1 MPKSDINE
9 NREKYSPGLLYG
21 VVWSCSVTIIL
32 LKFVPDNLSGWVIY
46 KFTQYNVTAGIKFG
60 ED

>member
-9 NREKYSPGLLYG
+9 NREKYSPGLC
-21 VVWSCSVTIIL
+21 VRSCSVTIIL
-32 LKFVPDNLSGWVIY
+32 LKLVPDNLSGSVIY
-46 KFTQYNVTAGIKFG
+46 KFTQDNVTAGIKFG

>member
-21 VVWSCSVTIIL
+21 VVLWYDHVR
-32 LKFVPDNLSGWVIY
+32 
-46 KFTQYNVTAGIKFG
+46 
-60 ED
+60 